1 MDERIVAHVDFDAF
15 FASVEERDK
24 PYLKGLP
31 IAVGADPEGGSGR
44 GVVAT
49 ASYAARAYGIRSATP
64 IREAW
69 RLSEKA
75 RAEGKPAC
83 IFITPVFHKYGA
95 VSEEAFGVIRRLFP
109 HVEQVSVDEGYV
121 DITSCGSYAVAQEK
135 MKALQKEIQRTCGLS
150 LSVGIAPNKLMA
162 KLACGLQKPK
172 GFTVVTPEEVAR
184 TLLTVP
190 LKDIPGIGPKTLAR
204 LNAHG
209 VRSVAHARMLD
220 WNMLRR
226 LFGTHGFDMY
236 ERLRGIDERPV
247 VSEHEPQLSIGKHHT
262 FSKDLH
268 DFRAVY
274 EQLEYQAGRIMAKL
288 GHEGYT
294 GFKKVVLTVRY
305 EDFETYDA
313 SVSFDE
319 PRTDRE
325 TLERS
330 ALKLLLPCF
339 ESKRNPHKKAVR
351 LIGLKVERL
360 S

>member
-1 MDERIVAHVDFDAF
+1 MDERIVAHIDFDAF

-31 IAVGADPEGGSGR
+31 IAVGADPEGGKGR

-75 RAEGKPAC
+75 RAAGKPAC
-83 IFITPVFHKYGA
+83 IFITPTFNKYGA
-95 VSEEAFGVIRRLFP
+95 VSEEAFGVIRAQFP

-121 DITSCGSYAVAQEK
+121 DITSCGSYAAAKKQ
-135 MKALQKEIQRTCGLS
+135 MRMLQKRIQRTCGLS

-162 KLACGLQKPK
+162 KLACGLQKPH
-172 GFTVVTPEEVAR
+172 GFTVVTPQDVSQI
-184 TLLTVP
+184 LLTVP
-190 LKDIPGIGPKTLAR
+190 LKDIPGVGPKTLAR
-204 LNAHG
+204 LTAHG
-209 VRSVAHARMLD
+209 VHTVAQARMLD

-247 VSEHEPQLSIGKHHT
+247 VSEREPQLSIGKHHT
-262 FSKDLH
+262 FAQDLH
-268 DFRAVY
+268 DFREVY
-274 EQLEYQAGRIMAKL
+274 AQLEYQAGRIMVKL

-313 SVSFDE
+313 SVSFEE

-325 TLERS
+325 TLERT

-339 ESKRNPHKKAVR
+339 ESKRNPHRKAVR
-351 LIGLKVERL
+351 LIGLRVERL

>member
-1 MDERIVAHVDFDAF
+1 MNDRIIAHVDFDAF

-31 IAVGADPEGGSGR
+31 IAVGADPEGGKGR

-83 IFITPVFHKYGA
+83 VFITPVFNKYGA
-95 VSEEAFGVIRRLFP
+95 VSEQAFSAIRNLFP
-109 HVEQVSVDEGYV
+109 LVEQVSVDEGYV
-121 DITSCGSYAVAQEK
+121 DITSCGSYKAAQKK
-135 MKALQKEIQRTCGLS
+135 MKALQAVIQKTCGLS
-150 LSVGIAPNKLMA
+150 LSIGIAPNKLMA
-162 KLACGLQKPK
+162 KLACGLHKPQ
-172 GFTVVTPEEVAR
+172 GFTVVEPDDVAH
-184 TLLTVP
+184 TLLAVP

-204 LNAHG
+204 LTAYG
-209 VRSVAHARMLD
+209 VKTVAHARMLD
-220 WNMLRR
+220 WNMLRK

-247 VSEHEPQLSIGKHHT
+247 VTEHAPQLSIGKHHT
-262 FSKDLH
+262 FPVDMH
-268 DFRAVY
+268 DFRDVY
-274 EQLEYQAGRIMAKL
+274 AQLEYQAGRIMVKL
-288 GHEGYT
+288 GQEGYT
-294 GFKKVVLTVRY
+294 GFKRVVLTVRY
-305 EDFETYDA
+305 EDFATYDA

-319 PRTDRE
+319 PRTDKE

-339 ESKRNPHKKAVR
+339 ESKRNPDKKAVR
-351 LIGLKVERL
+351 LIGLRVERL